1 MSCSFL
7 QQCKNCYP
15 TLDFETKC
23 AQLPFVHDSHAKI
36 TQKHIS
42 PKQWN
47 YRYRISMRPNSKG
60 MLGYYQPQ
68 SHSHVEIPLC
78 AIAHNKINDA
88 LQHLPPLPFPVHQVD
103 LKTNGKKVVGNII
116 DKRSLHPNKK
126 QKLVQWATAL
136 DGCAYNGKNI
146 HKEAALSYRLGGI
159 HHRISPNTFTQVNLE
174 INDILINRIVS
185 FVDYFAP
192 VHKIA
197 DLYSGCGNLSFPLL
211 QKGLDVDDG
220 NCTFLSKRCQA
231 KSQKPQIF
239 RKGDHSPKNADL
251 FQAGDLFLTGHL
263 RSTSQRCFK
272 NTTTN
277 YFDTPQ
283 RNYLYLCNPNALYRD
298 MKLLTDYTCIA
309 LEAF

>member
-88 LQHLPPLPFPVHQVD
+88 LQHLPPCPFPFIKST
-103 LKTNGKKVVGNII
+103 LKRMEKKSSGTLLINGLYIPTK
-116 DKRSLHPNKK
+116 NKNS
-126 QKLVQWATAL
+126 
-136 DGCAYNGKNI
+136 YNGQQ
-146 HKEAALSYRLGGI
+146 
-159 HHRISPNTFTQVNLE
+159 P
-174 INDILINRIVS
+174 
-185 FVDYFAP
+185 
-192 VHKIA
+192 
-197 DLYSGCGNLSFPLL
+197 
-211 QKGLDVDDG
+211 
-220 NCTFLSKRCQA
+220 
-231 KSQKPQIF
+231 
-239 RKGDHSPKNADL
+239 
-251 FQAGDLFLTGHL
+251 
-263 RSTSQRCFK
+263 
-272 NTTTN
+272 
-277 YFDTPQ
+277 
-283 RNYLYLCNPNALYRD
+283 
-298 MKLLTDYTCIA
+298 
-309 LEAF
+309 